1 MRLILGQ
8 WQLIQGGV
16 ITVGVEH
23 TDKGTVLPYHALTV
37 KGQDIF
43 SGTTVSQDGETAK
56 GATGEEVEGAEE
68 WHEDEQDIEGV
79 KGVIAA
85 NAIGQP
91 TTKRRNMRLTI

>member
-1 MRLILGQ
+1 MTNFTSTCAKYESAERTMEKLRNKRSSR
-8 WQLIQGGV
+8 
-16 ITVGVEH
+16 TEVG
-23 TDKGTVLPYHALTV
+23 DTVLNA
-37 KGQDIF
+37 
-43 SGTTVSQDGETAK
+43 GTTVSQDGETAK